1 MHWKV
6 LTFLVCLFG
15 FLKEFRP
22 SEAYMSAYLTGPW
35 KNLTVEEINNEIY
48 PIWTYA
54 YLLWLVPVF
63 LLTDYV
69 RYQPM
74 LVLEG
79 ATYIA
84 TWSILLWAQ
93 GALAFKFMEVCYG
106 LITATDIAYYSYLFA
121 MVSNEQ
127 YKIITSFT
135 RAALLIGRCSA
146 YLTGQLLVSFNL
158 MDYKQLN
165 IISMVSVSLAFILA
179 VTLRRPSHSDIFHS
193 RKHDENKDVTNKEL
207 DNNIGFS
214 AIQESPNVQKSTF
227 KRGILFLWNE
237 LKTAYSD
244 KSVIA
249 WSVWWAFASCGHGQV
264 RNYIQN
270 LWEVITPEDQKGT
283 IYNGAVEAF
292 GTLISFIGVLV
303 FGFLPVNWSRPGLSE
318 TIMAIVCV
326 LNTAGLIVMGQST
339 NIWVSYALYSGFRA
353 TYHAVITLATLQI
366 AQSLTKQRYGFVFG
380 VNTFMALV
388 VETLLTVIVV
398 DKVGLGVDVQT
409 QFTVY
414 GGYFGVIGCLF
425 LAVAF
430 YTGYMNGCS
439 CRVAG
444 DQSYTVYKPNP
455 NPA

>member
-6 LTFLVCLFG
+6 LTFLVCLYG
-15 FLKEFRP
+15 FLKEYRP
-22 SEAYMSAYLTGPW
+22 SEAYLSAYLTGPW
-35 KNLTVEEINNEIY
+35 KNLTVEEVDNEIY

-63 LLTDYV
+63 LLADFF

-93 GALAFKFMEVCYG
+93 GVLAFKFMEICYG
-106 LITATDIAYYSYLFA
+106 LITATEIAYYSYLFA
-121 MVSNEQ
+121 MVSNEH

-135 RAALLIGRCSA
+135 RAAILMGRFAA
-146 YLTGQLLVSFNL
+146 YLTGQLLVSFNV

-193 RKHDENKDVTNKEL
+193 KKHDENKDVTSKES

-214 AIQESPNVQKSTF
+214 AIQESSNVQKPTF
-227 KRGILFLWNE
+227 MRGILFLWNE

-244 KSVIA
+244 KSVVA
-249 WSVWWAFASCGHGQV
+249 WSFWWAFASCGHLQV
-264 RNYIQN
+264 QNYIQN

-283 IYNGAVEAF
+283 IYNGAVEAV
-292 GTLISFIGVLV
+292 GTLLSTICVLV
-303 FGFLPVNWSRPGLSE
+303 LGFLPVNWSRPGLSE
-318 TIMAIVCV
+318 TVMAIVCV
-326 LNTAGLIVMGQST
+326 FNTAVLTVMGQST
-339 NIWVSYALYSGFRA
+339 NIWASYALYSVFRA
-353 TYHAVITLATLQI
+353 TYHTVITLATLQI
-366 AQSLTKQRYGFVFG
+366 AKSLTRQRYGFVFG
-380 VNTFMALV
+380 ANMFMALV
-388 VETLLTVIVV
+388 VETILTVIVV

-430 YTGYMNGCS
+430 YTVYKNGCS
-439 CRVAG
+439 YRVAD
-444 DQSYTVYKPNP
+444 DQSYTVS
-455 NPA
+455 A